1 MGGQTDG
8 QGATGMD
15 RGAYRDRQGLVRMD
29 RELSGWT
36 ASHWDGQG
44 DVMMDREMSGW
55 TEGSAGMDRGICRD
69 DQGSAGTHRRLP
81 HRPNPS

>member
-8 QGATGMD
+8 RGAAGMD

-44 DVMMDREMSGW
+44 DVRMDSEMS
-55 TEGSAGMDRGICRD
+55 
-69 DQGSAGTHRRLP
+69 
-81 HRPNPS
+81 